1 MDVISVDNI
10 SLKWQTLKYTREFTV
25 ERNPLDVT
33 SVDNTWSFTNGTDR
47 D

>member
-10 SLKWQTLKYTREFTV
+10 SLKWQTLKYTIEFTV

-33 SVDNTWSFTNGTDR
+33 SVDNTSLKLQTITDN
-47 D
+47 